1 MRIFRGYRARGA
13 RAPHIWVQIR
23 VIIPKYAH
31 ISLFIPYIRVLYGLE
46 DPAKLG
52 LTLDFRVFLHFAEQ
66 LKGLLSYE
74 IAGTVLYV

>member
-1 MRIFRGYRARGA
+1 MAPGRLVGLVRIFRGYRARGA

-46 DPAKLG
+46 DPAKCARAHMRTKPTSLQEEA
-52 LTLDFRVFLHFAEQ
+52 H
-66 LKGLLSYE
+66 
-74 IAGTVLYV
+74 